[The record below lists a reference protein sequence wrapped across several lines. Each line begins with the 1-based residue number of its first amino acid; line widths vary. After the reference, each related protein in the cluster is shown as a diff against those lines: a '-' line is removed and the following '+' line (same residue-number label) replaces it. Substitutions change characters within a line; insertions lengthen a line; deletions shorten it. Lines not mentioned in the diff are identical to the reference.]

1 MDFLVWLQSRPVAIW
16 VAESTSL
23 FAYPTF
29 LLFHTI
35 GLAVVVGANVV
46 LDLRVLG
53 AGRHIPL
60 DTLRTIFAPM
70 WIGFALNAVSG
81 AVLFAAAAE
90 FTGVKPIFY
99 VKLGLIL
106 AAMIV
111 MSLIRRFVFG
121 ALRGPDKPIP
131 RAAQGLALASLLLWA
146 GAITAGRY
154 TAYM

>member
-1 MDFLVWLQSRPVAIW
+1 MDLLVWLQSRPLAIW
-16 VAESTSL
+16 VAESTSI

-35 GLAVVVGANVV
+35 GLAIVVGSNVV

-53 AGRHIPL
+53 AGRRIPL
-60 DTLRTIFAPM
+60 ETLRKIFGPM
-70 WIGFALNAVSG
+70 WVGFAVNATSG
-81 AVLFAAAAE
+81 AVLFAASAE

-99 VKLGLIL
+99 VKLGFIL

-121 ALRGPDKPIP
+121 ASRIPDSPIP
-131 RAAQGLALASLLLWA
+131 RTAQGLALASLLLWA

>member
-1 MDFLVWLQSRPVAIW
+1 MDFLVWLQSRPLAIW

-53 AGRHIPL
+53 AGRRIPL
-60 DTLRTIFAPM
+60 DTLRTVFTPLWA
-70 WIGFALNAVSG
+70 GFALNATSG
-81 AVLFAAAAE
+81 GVLFAASAE

-99 VKLGLIL
+99 VKLGSIL

-111 MSLIRRFVFG
+111 MGLIRRSVFG
-121 ALRGPDKPIP
+121 ASRLPDSPMP
-131 RAAQGLALASLLLWA
+131 TAAKALALVSLLLWA
-146 GAITAGRY
+146 AAITAGRY

>member
-1 MDFLVWLQSRPVAIW
+1 MDFLVWLQSRPLAIW
-16 VAESTSL
+16 VGESTSI

-53 AGRHIPL
+53 AGRRIPL
-60 DTLRTIFAPM
+60 ETLRKIFAPM
-70 WIGFALNAVSG
+70 WVGFALNAASG
-81 AVLFAAAAE
+81 AVLFSAAAE

-121 ALRGPDKPIP
+121 ASHTPDRPIP
-131 RAAQGLALASLLLWA
+131 RTAQGLALASLLLWA

>member
-1 MDFLVWLQSRPVAIW
+1 MEFLVWLQSRPLAVW

-53 AGRHIPL
+53 AGRRIPL
-60 DTLRTIFAPM
+60 DALRKIFSPM
-70 WIGFALNAVSG
+70 WVGFALNAASG
-81 AVLFAAAAE
+81 AVLFAASAE

-99 VKLGLIL
+99 VKLGSIL

-111 MSLIRRFVFG
+111 MSLIRRSVFG
-121 ALRGPDKPIP
+121 VSRTPDRPVP
-131 RAAQGLALASLLLWA
+131 NAAKAMALASLLLWA

>member
-1 MDFLVWLQSRPVAIW
+1 MDFLVWLQSLPLAIW

-35 GLAVVVGANVV
+35 GLAVVTGTNVV

-60 DTLRTIFAPM
+60 DTLRKIFAPM
-70 WIGFALNAVSG
+70 WVGFALSATSG
-81 AVLFAAAAE
+81 GVLFAAAAE
-90 FTGVKPIFY
+90 WTGVKPIFY
-99 VKLGLIL
+99 VKLGSIL

-111 MSLIRRFVFG
+111 MSLIRRSVFG
-121 ALRGPDKPIP
+121 AARMPDSPISNT
-131 RAAQGLALASLLLWA
+131 AKALALVSLLLWV

>member
-1 MDFLVWLQSRPVAIW
+1 MWLQSRPLAVW

-53 AGRHIPL
+53 AGRQIPL
-60 DTLRTIFAPM
+60 EALRKIFVPM
-70 WIGFALNAVSG
+70 WVGFALNAASG
-81 AVLFAAAAE
+81 GVLFAASAE

-99 VKLGLIL
+99 VKLGSIL

-111 MSLIRRFVFG
+111 MSLIRRSVFG
-121 ALRGPDKPIP
+121 ASRTPDSPTPDTAK
-131 RAAQGLALASLLLWA
+131 ALALVSLLLWA

>member
-1 MDFLVWLQSRPVAIW
+1 MDFLVWLQSSALAVW

-35 GLAVVVGANVV
+35 GLAVVAGSNVV

-53 AGRHIPL
+53 AGRRIPL
-60 DTLRTIFAPM
+60 EALRKIFAPM
-70 WIGFALNAVSG
+70 WVGFAVSATSG
-81 AVLFAAAAE
+81 GVLFAASAE

-99 VKLGLIL
+99 VKLGSIM

-111 MSLIRRFVFG
+111 MSLIRRSVFG
-121 ALRGPDKPIP
+121 ASRIPDSPIP
-131 RAAQGLALASLLLWA
+131 RSAQSLALVSLLLWA

>member
-1 MDFLVWLQSRPVAIW
+1 MELLVWLQSRPLAVW

-53 AGRHIPL
+53 AGRQIPL
-60 DTLRTIFAPM
+60 EALRKIFVPM
-70 WIGFALNAVSG
+70 WVGFALNAASG
-81 AVLFAAAAE
+81 GVLFAASAE

-99 VKLGLIL
+99 VKLGSIL

-111 MSLIRRFVFG
+111 MSLIRRSVFG
-121 ALRGPDKPIP
+121 ASRTPDSPTPDTAK
-131 RAAQGLALASLLLWA
+131 ALALVSLLLWA